1 MQSGC
6 HYQCGLISSASD
18 HVGYRQMKVVTS
30 EVGQLRQLIRLMKGR
45 IRVFQK
51 VFLSVVWNSLE
62 KLKPSLHLPLTCIFG
77 IQIWSRWCLN
87 MYVLYMYRFT
97 QYRNIY
103 KESYTKS
110 LETHLNFFGRHTNTE
125 DDNIQL
131 YSEKIIVVVDL
142 VLFFDR

>member
-1 MQSGC
+1 
-6 HYQCGLISSASD
+6 
-18 HVGYRQMKVVTS
+18 
-30 EVGQLRQLIRLMKGR
+30 
-45 IRVFQK
+45 
-51 VFLSVVWNSLE
+51 
-62 KLKPSLHLPLTCIFG
+62 
-77 IQIWSRWCLN
+77 

-110 LETHLNFFGRHTNTE
+110 LETHGRHTNTE
-125 DDNIQL
+125 DDDIQL

>member
-1 MQSGC
+1 
-6 HYQCGLISSASD
+6 
-18 HVGYRQMKVVTS
+18 
-30 EVGQLRQLIRLMKGR
+30 
-45 IRVFQK
+45 
-51 VFLSVVWNSLE
+51 
-62 KLKPSLHLPLTCIFG
+62 
-77 IQIWSRWCLN
+77 